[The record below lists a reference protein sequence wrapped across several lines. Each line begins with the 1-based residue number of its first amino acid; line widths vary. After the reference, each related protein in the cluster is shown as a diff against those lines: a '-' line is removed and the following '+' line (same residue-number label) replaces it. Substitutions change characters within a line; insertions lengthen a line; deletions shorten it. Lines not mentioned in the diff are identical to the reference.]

1 MAIKLGKRMRQT
13 QVRKNKLYE
22 FQDKSYKYIALCAT
36 GIGVII
42 LCVLLF
48 DVFSDG
54 LGRLEWKFFTDSSSR
69 KAQNAG
75 IYAALGGTL
84 WIMALTT
91 MIAFPIGIGAGIYLE
106 EYNKKGRLANI
117 LEVNISNLAGIPS
130 IIYGLLGL
138 EVFSRT
144 LMLGST
150 AITGALTLSLLILPI
165 IIVSTREALKTVP
178 YSLREASL
186 ALGAT
191 QWQTIW
197 YQILPASIPGIVTG
211 AILAISRAIGETA
224 PLIVIGA
231 ATYITS
237 VPTWP
242 TESFTVLPIQIFYW
256 IGKPQHDFQIN
267 AAAAIIVLLGIT
279 FVMNGVAVYL
289 RYRWQKKIK
298 W

>member
-1 MAIKLGKRMRQT
+1 MAKKLGKRMRQK
-13 QVRKNKLYE
+13 QVRKNKWYE
-22 FQDKSYKYIALCAT
+22 YQDKSYKYIALLAT
-36 GIGVII
+36 SIGIII
-42 LCVLLF
+42 LGVLLYDVVF
-48 DVFSDG
+48 DGFTRID
-54 LGRLEWKFFTDSSSR
+54 WKFFLDSSSR
-69 KAQNAG
+69 KAKNAG
-75 IYAALGGTL
+75 IYAALGGTI
-84 WIMALTT
+84 WIMVLTT
-91 MIAFPIGIGAGIYLE
+91 LIAFPIGIGAGIYLE
-106 EYNKKGRLANI
+106 EYNKKGRLSNI
-117 LEVNISNLAGIPS
+117 LEINISNLAGIPS

-138 EVFSRT
+138 EIFSRT
-144 LMLGST
+144 LMLGDT
-150 AITGALTLSLLILPI
+150 AITGALTLALLILPI

-178 YSLREASL
+178 YNLREASF
-186 ALGAT
+186 ALGAS

-197 YQILPASIPGIVTG
+197 HQILPASIPGIVTG

-242 TESFTVLPIQIFYW
+242 NESFTVLPIQIFYW
-256 IGKPQHDFQIN
+256 IGKPQHDFQVN

-289 RYRWQKKIK
+289 RYRWQKKVK

>member
-1 MAIKLGKRMRQT
+1 MAKKLGKRMRQKH
-13 QVRKNKLYE
+13 VRKNKWYE
-22 FQDKSYKYIALCAT
+22 YQDKSFKFIALFAT
-36 GIGVII
+36 GIGILV
-42 LCVLLF
+42 LCVLLY
-48 DVFSDG
+48 DVFTDG
-54 LGRLEWKFFTDSSSR
+54 LGRIDWKFFQDSSSR
-69 KAQNAG
+69 KASNAG

-84 WIMALTT
+84 WIMGLTT
-91 MIAFPIGIGAGIYLE
+91 LIAFPIGIGAGIYLE
-106 EYNKKGRLANI
+106 EYNSKSRMSNI
-117 LEVNISNLAGIPS
+117 LEINISNLAGIPS

-138 EVFSRT
+138 EIFSRT
-144 LMLGST
+144 LMLGDT

-178 YSLREASL
+178 YNLREASL

-191 QWQTIW
+191 KWQTIW
-197 YQILPASIPGIVTG
+197 FQILPASIPGIVTG

-231 ATYITS
+231 ATYIKS

-242 TESFTVLPIQIFYW
+242 NESFTVLPIQIFYW
-256 IGKPQHDFQIN
+256 IGKPQHDFQVN
-267 AAAAIIVLLGIT
+267 AAAAIIILLGIT
-279 FVMNGVAVYL
+279 FIMNGAAVYL